1 MRFFVGVILI
11 FIACFSST
19 SADILDGLPIISQF
33 KSLVQVIG
41 GDAEGA
47 AATQRNFLNRAPVIS
62 QVKSAVHAIGGNA
75 AEARRVQEE
84 FAANQVAGTLVA
96 GGLVADAFTAGI
108 AGNGLINAGNEA
120 AAMLETDKPV
130 DWEKFAT
137 EGIVGGLI
145 QGVPAALPIL
155 GDVAGQFLRNV
166 YEKDALKKDDV
177 KLDDDLLGA
186 FIGGTIGFGA
196 GRAVETIGVKQQIKE
211 AIKKDVKQAI
221 RDGVATGVDYA
232 MYDIVANRFDH
243 LSNKNDDSHDNA
255 KQDL

>member
-11 FIACFSST
+11 VIACFSST

-33 KSLVQVIG
+33 
-41 GDAEGA
+41 
-47 AATQRNFLNRAPVIS
+47 
-62 QVKSAVHAIGGNA
+62 KSAVHAIGGNA